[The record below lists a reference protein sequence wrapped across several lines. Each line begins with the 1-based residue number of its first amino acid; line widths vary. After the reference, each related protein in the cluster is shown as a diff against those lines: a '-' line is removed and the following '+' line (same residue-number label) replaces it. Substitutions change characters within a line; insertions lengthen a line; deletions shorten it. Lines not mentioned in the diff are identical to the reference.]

1 MFLGQKPKSISPS
14 PSPSGIEGDH
24 VSQLL
29 ILVKQQAGNQGAQL
43 MVTLGSNKWHGYQ
56 KVG

>member
-1 MFLGQKPKSISPS
+1 MFLGQKPTSISPS

-29 ILVKQQAGNQGAQL
+29 ILVKQ
-43 MVTLGSNKWHGYQ
+43 
-56 KVG
+56 